1 MADDRFANHDYAAA
15 AEGKVCQCNHCS
27 FVRHQAELLDRE
39 SGYITPTEGAALTA
53 EWFALHPDERMK
65 PNASRLFEVEVESL
79 GPNDR
84 PKPGGLW
91 DHWLWLSKQRFES
104 GGLNQTLSEFTRDAE
119 VRKAAKRK

>member
-65 PNASRLFEVEVESL
+65 PNASRLFDVEVEAL
-79 GPNDR
+79 GPSEKPR
-84 PKPGGLW
+84 PNGLW
-91 DHWLWLSKQRFES
+91 ARWARISRQRFS
-104 GGLNQTLSEFTRDAE
+104 DGGLNSTLNQVSKEARERDAR
-119 VRKAAKRK
+119 RK